1 MFLLTRF
8 AINLEFRQYRSCSLN
23 FVNTDGERIAD
34 FDMQMRNP
42 ESQFLSTA
50 QAAEILGLS
59 TTLVQSLVDRNELS
73 GWKTRGGHRRI
84 CRQSILDY
92 QSHAQTG
99 RVSAGQIRNQPII
112 MVAVETQEQ
121 YEDLKKESQ
130 SWRFPFKVELA
141 DSITAVLLD
150 LPNVRPDMLIVELAM
165 PRNQQE
171 KTLSALQDFNARGRP
186 ISMALV
192 TQEDGLLE
200 KMPAGNSAI
209 QLVPGPMTPIW
220 LHAFLTGVQA
230 SWRT

>member
-1 MFLLTRF
+1 
-8 AINLEFRQYRSCSLN
+8 
-23 FVNTDGERIAD
+23 
-34 FDMQMRNP
+34 MRNP

-50 QAAEILGLS
+50 QAAEVLGLS

-84 CRQSILDY
+84 SRQSILDY
-92 QSHAQTG
+92 QRHAQTG
-99 RVSAGQIRNQPII
+99 RRPSGQARSEPII
-112 MVAVETQEQ
+112 MVAVETADL
-121 YEDLKKESQ
+121 YEDLNKESQ
-130 SWRFPFKVELA
+130 AWRFPLNVQLV
-141 DSITAVLLD
+141 DSITAALLE
-150 LPNVRPDMLIVELAM
+150 LPNVRPDMLIVEMAM

-192 TQEDGLLE
+192 TQEEGLLD
-200 KMPAGNSAI
+200 KTQTGHSAI
-209 QLVPGPMTPIW
+209 QLVPGPMTPVW